1 MFLSW
6 FPANYFKYSLS
17 LQIETS
23 NFRGGGEEPKP
34 LQVMCEYPNPIEKYA
49 KRFCTNTVIKDE
61 MRNFYPVTSIRDFE
75 TPNQKQMW
83 NTLKGKPP
91 FQKSIKNQS
100 TLSIQIVI
108 FINFWFMPF
117 NRVTHMKSKNIWL
130 QGVSVKSGVTLT
142 LFI

>member
-1 MFLSW
+1 MFLSA

-75 TPNQKQMW
+75 TPNRKANVKYVERQTPLSK
-83 NTLKGKPP
+83 KHK
-91 FQKSIKNQS
+91 KSVYTFYTNCNLYQLLIY
-100 TLSIQIVI
+100 TI
-108 FINFWFMPF
+108 
-117 NRVTHMKSKNIWL
+117 L
-130 QGVSVKSGVTLT
+130 QGDAYEV
-142 LFI
+142 

>member
-1 MFLSW
+1 MFLSA

-61 MRNFYPVTSIRDFE
+61 MRNFYPVTSIRDSE
-75 TPNQKQMW
+75 TPDP
-83 NTLKGKPP
+83 KPNVNYVR
-91 FQKSIKNQS
+91 FRKHEKNSSYTFYQAQLQS
-100 TLSIQIVI
+100 LSAI
-108 FINFWFMPF
+108 F
-117 NRVTHMKSKNIWL
+117 
-130 QGVSVKSGVTLT
+130 
-142 LFI
+142 